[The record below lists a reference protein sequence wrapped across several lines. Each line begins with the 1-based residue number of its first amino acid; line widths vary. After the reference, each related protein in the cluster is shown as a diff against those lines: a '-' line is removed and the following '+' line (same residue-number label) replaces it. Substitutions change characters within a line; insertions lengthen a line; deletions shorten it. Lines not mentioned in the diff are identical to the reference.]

1 MRTTILSLITLLL
14 FITSSPVY
22 AGTIF
27 EWREFNTNSEEWEKP
42 TDKSLI
48 IEFEDTKVVGG
59 SKLVGI
65 ENNIISIT
73 FDYFSVGDGFIL
85 DIDDLQDPNDLI
97 IKFNSDGDEIEF
109 LQLVGHETSQA
120 TIWIGGF
127 SLSYEGVMRFRGN
140 LNSQPFNY
148 AINGRRDN
156 KPTSTTWDFSEVE
169 GRFMK
174 AAEPENQPPAADAGE
189 NIDISSEQITT
200 TIIQGTA
207 TDGDENDTLEYR
219 WIEGETVLLDWAS
232 VGENG
237 ECPLDLSTIQ
247 IDIGAHTLT
256 LEVTDGQDT
265 SSDEVILTIDNSAP
279 EAVPTG
285 GGTYQIGDPINLGGQ
300 VLDFDGDWLSYEWL
314 VGDEVQFDGQV
325 EALYGGDPVALP
337 EHELWGLDVGQHKV
351 TLRVSDDV
359 NEPVSSDI
367 SVEVV
372 DTIVPT
378 LAPTSDKSIL
388 WPANHKMVDIA
399 IVANA
404 EDNSGGPVSL
414 LVTVSSNEPEDGT
427 GDGNTASDWEVVDID
442 DDSGIITLTLRAES
456 SGSGDG
462 RIYTIT
468 ITATD
473 EVGNSSTSDVE
484 IIVPHDKRGK
494 KK

>member
-27 EWREFNTNSEEWEKP
+27 EWMEFNGQEWEKP

-48 IEFEDTKVVGG
+48 IEFEDAKVVGG

-127 SLSYEGVMRFRGN
+127 SSSYEGVMRFRGN

-169 GRFMK
+169 GRFIK
-174 AAEPENQPPAADAGE
+174 AAELENQPPAADAGE

-219 WIEGETVLLDWAS
+219 WIEEETVLLNWAS
-232 VGENG
+232 VDENG
-237 ECPLDLSTIQ
+237 ECPLDLSTIS
-247 IDIGAHTLT
+247 IETGTHTLT
-256 LEVTDGQDT
+256 LEVTDGQAT
-265 SSDEVILTIDNSAP
+265 SSDDMILTIGNSAP
-279 EAVPTG
+279 HAAPSG
-285 GGTYQIGDPINLGGQ
+285 GGVYEIGADVTLGGN
-300 VLDFDGDWLSYEWL
+300 VSDFDGDLLNYEWKEGAAVL
-314 VGDEVQFDGQV
+314 FYGTIESIAGGTPVELPPYTTSSLSLGIHTITLQVDDGFN
-325 EALYGGDPVALP
+325 DPASNQITV
-337 EHELWGLDVGQHKV
+337 
-351 TLRVSDDV
+351 
-359 NEPVSSDI
+359 DI
-367 SVEVV
+367 V
-372 DTIVPT
+372 DTTVPT
-378 LAPTSDKSIL
+378 LVPVVDQTIL
-388 WPANHKMVDIA
+388 WPPNHKMMDIV
-399 IVANA
+399 IEANA
-404 EDNSGGPVSL
+404 SDNSGLPVTL
-414 LVTVSSNEPEDGT
+414 TAEVTSNEPEEGL
-427 GDGNTASDWEVVDID
+427 GDGDMAPDWTEPLID
-442 DDSGIITLTLRAES
+442 QDMGIINLELRAER

-462 RIYTIT
+462 REYTIT

-473 EVGNSSTSDVE
+473 SSDNLSSADVK
-484 IIVPHDKRGK
+484 IIVPHDKRK
-494 KK
+494 K